1 MAIRRESLSELSLGK
16 NMKTKHSII
25 AILDTLHLHAIAY
38 DFYRSITYLLDISL
52 RRKNKKMQQQGV
64 PDGLPLPPPH
74 LVYAISASYDLEV
87 FYAQSLQGAT
97 WIQDVLKKHDWDIN
111 NFKAI
116 LDFGCGCGRVMR
128 QWHKLSGPAL
138 YGSDYNPKLVQ
149 WCQQNLPFATFHTN
163 RLAPPLAYTDQ
174 QFDLIYT
181 ISVFT
186 HLPEGLQEQWLKEL
200 TRILKPKGLLI
211 ITLHGEARSGDLT
224 PEQKQL
230 FDSGQMVVRGEK
242 YRGSNVCGAYHPE
255 SYVRQ
260 HFIKN
265 LTIIDV
271 IPCGAT
277 DAGQDVYLLQKP

>member
-1 MAIRRESLSELSLGK
+1 
-16 NMKTKHSII
+16 MKIKQSII
-25 AILDTLHLHAIAY
+25 ALLDTLHLHAVIY
-38 DFYRSITYLLDISL
+38 DCYRSIKYRLNNSL

-64 PDGLPLPPPH
+64 PDGLPLPPPR
-74 LVYAISASYDLEV
+74 LVYIISATYDLEV
-87 FYAQSLQGAT
+87 FYAQSLRGAA
-97 WIQDVLKKHDWDIN
+97 WIQNILKKHNLDIN
-111 NFKAI
+111 KFEAI

-128 QWHKLSGPAL
+128 QWHDLKGPAL

-149 WCQQNLPFATFHTN
+149 WCQQNLPFAAFHTN
-163 RLAPPLAYTDQ
+163 HLAPPLPYVDQ
-174 QFDLIYT
+174 QFDFIYT

-186 HLPEGLQEQWLKEL
+186 HLPEDLQEQWLKEL
-200 TRILKPKGLLI
+200 TRILKPKGFLI

-230 FDSGQMVVRGEK
+230 FDSGQMIVRGEK

-260 HFIKN
+260 HFIKD

-271 IPCGAT
+271 IPCGTT
-277 DAGQDVYLLQKP
+277 DGGQDVYLLQKP